1 MEYIGIDSNL
11 STSPRVHT
19 SCVCAQHTGQIP
31 VVTTRNP
38 GLTSS
43 MAVQS
48 NFEKQQNVRSWCL
61 TLLDPAWESENWPM
75 KIVDEQLW
83 DVICP
88 HDSSRQ
94 LVKIMCGKIID
105 RYSVVKDICLSE
117 KHNEI
122 DKCVDILFKYIIL
135 LMMLVKEKCDRNHEK
150 FVAVFNWLKTV
161 AEALAEH

>member
-1 MEYIGIDSNL
+1 
-11 STSPRVHT
+11 
-19 SCVCAQHTGQIP
+19 
-31 VVTTRNP
+31 
-38 GLTSS
+38 

-61 TLLDPAWESENWPM
+61 TLLDPAWESENWPLN
-75 KIVDEQLW
+75 IVDDQLW

-122 DKCVDILFKYIIL
+122 DKICGYFIQVYSSSYDAC
-135 LMMLVKEKCDRNHEK
+135 EKKVRP
-150 FVAVFNWLKTV
+150 
-161 AEALAEH
+161 